1 MNCPECAGEL
11 KFDRNLRT
19 YVCTRCGATW
29 NREDLDVAREK
40 LMDEIHG
47 GFEEDKEGKS
57 KRRKEYLDWWT
68 SKEKKK

>member
-11 KFDRNLRT
+11 KYDRNTRS

-29 NREDLDVAREK
+29 MREELDAAHEK
-40 LMDEIHG
+40 LMDDIYG
-47 GFEEDKEGKS
+47 GPNEQKEAKE

>member
-11 KFDRNLRT
+11 KFDRNLRI
-19 YVCTRCGATW
+19 YVCQRCGATW
-29 NREDLDVAREK
+29 DREDLDVAHEK
-40 LMDEIHG
+40 LMDEIYG
-47 GFEEDKEGKS
+47 GSEQAKEEKN